1 MATTRLMP
9 LHIGKGQNAGDAIKR
24 ALGYIKDPMKT
35 ENGILVTSYGCTP
48 QMAEAEFMLMRRE
61 YLTITGRRRGK
72 DDVLAYHLRQSFKPG
87 EIVGLFGENGAGKSN
102 LMSAFVLLPEL
113 TRTMDVRDA
122 YERLLTR
129 DAIFQ
134 DEKMEKVMRE
144 QMRHSLRDM
153 SAIIKDYRMID
164 CEDPIVAEYEFNI
177 NGNNGCYRVEF
188 GQDEIVHERLEYVLN
203 RRRGLYFDCS
213 SDGILINDTVIQ
225 GTNGKDF
232 LVDVKETAKRY
243 WGKHSLLAILLYEMK
258 DKSNAFGRDNVTEN
272 FNTVLR
278 EFRGLSCAVSMG
290 NKSWEGLS
298 SKLQVLKRPL
308 QGHLSLRRET
318 ELDYASD
325 FFTQLFT
332 SVDLSVRKIFYKKEF
347 HDDEI
352 YYKLI
357 EEKYIAGNYR
367 RIDFERES
375 AGNCQLLNIS
385 CYLLTACMGGV
396 VILDEA
402 EANIHDLLFQKLLEE
417 IRPILKGQ
425 VIMTTHN
432 TMLMEASFAREATY
446 ILSVDPDNPSDKKIR
461 CISDYRKRTY
471 AANNIR
477 NKYLNC
483 EYGGVPELRQTEFQE
498 SIEKICNE

>member
-1 MATTRLMP
+1 MFTKITLENFRSFD
-9 LHIGKGQNAGDAIKR
+9 HIVFDLTEKGNVPKHLA
-24 ALGYIKDPMKT
+24 
-35 ENGILVTSYGCTP
+35 
-48 QMAEAEFMLMRRE
+48 
-61 YLTITGRRRGK
+61 
-72 DDVLAYHLRQSFKPG
+72 VLY
-87 EIVGLFGENGAGKSN
+87 GENGAGKSN

-129 DAIFQ
+129 NAIFQ

>member
-1 MATTRLMP
+1 MKSRLKCEILRFKEGTAMFTKIT
-9 LHIGKGQNAGDAIKR
+9 LENFRSFDHIVFDLTEKGNVPKHLA
-24 ALGYIKDPMKT
+24 
-35 ENGILVTSYGCTP
+35 
-48 QMAEAEFMLMRRE
+48 
-61 YLTITGRRRGK
+61 
-72 DDVLAYHLRQSFKPG
+72 VLY
-87 EIVGLFGENGAGKSN
+87 GENGAGKSN

-402 EANIHDLLFQKLLEE
+402 ETNIHDLLFQKLLEE

>member
-1 MATTRLMP
+1 MFTKITLENFRSFD
-9 LHIGKGQNAGDAIKR
+9 HIVFDLTEKGNVPKHLA
-24 ALGYIKDPMKT
+24 
-35 ENGILVTSYGCTP
+35 
-48 QMAEAEFMLMRRE
+48 
-61 YLTITGRRRGK
+61 
-72 DDVLAYHLRQSFKPG
+72 VLY
-87 EIVGLFGENGAGKSN
+87 GENGAGKSN

-483 EYGGVPELRQTEFQE
+483 EYGGVPELRQTELQE

>member
-1 MATTRLMP
+1 MKSRLKCEILRFKEGTAMFTKIT
-9 LHIGKGQNAGDAIKR
+9 LENFRSFDHIVFDLTEKGNVPKHLA
-24 ALGYIKDPMKT
+24 
-35 ENGILVTSYGCTP
+35 
-48 QMAEAEFMLMRRE
+48 
-61 YLTITGRRRGK
+61 
-72 DDVLAYHLRQSFKPG
+72 VLY
-87 EIVGLFGENGAGKSN
+87 GENGAGKSN

-164 CEDPIVAEYEFNI
+164 CENPIVAEYEFNI

>member
-1 MATTRLMP
+1 MFTKITLENFRSFD
-9 LHIGKGQNAGDAIKR
+9 HIVFDLTEKGNVPKHLA
-24 ALGYIKDPMKT
+24 
-35 ENGILVTSYGCTP
+35 
-48 QMAEAEFMLMRRE
+48 
-61 YLTITGRRRGK
+61 
-72 DDVLAYHLRQSFKPG
+72 VLY
-87 EIVGLFGENGAGKSN
+87 GENGAGKSN

-134 DEKMEKVMRE
+134 AEKMEKVMRE

>member
-1 MATTRLMP
+1 MFTKITLENFRSFD
-9 LHIGKGQNAGDAIKR
+9 HIVFDLTEKGNVPKHLA
-24 ALGYIKDPMKT
+24 
-35 ENGILVTSYGCTP
+35 
-48 QMAEAEFMLMRRE
+48 
-61 YLTITGRRRGK
+61 
-72 DDVLAYHLRQSFKPG
+72 VLY
-87 EIVGLFGENGAGKSN
+87 GENGAGKSN

-258 DKSNAFGRDNVTEN
+258 DKSNVFGRDNVTEN

>member
-1 MATTRLMP
+1 MKSRLKCEILRFKEGTAMFTKIT
-9 LHIGKGQNAGDAIKR
+9 LENFRSFDHIVFDLTEKGNVPKHLA
-24 ALGYIKDPMKT
+24 
-35 ENGILVTSYGCTP
+35 
-48 QMAEAEFMLMRRE
+48 
-61 YLTITGRRRGK
+61 
-72 DDVLAYHLRQSFKPG
+72 VLY
-87 EIVGLFGENGAGKSN
+87 GENGAGKSN

-213 SDGILINDTVIQ
+213 SDGILINNTVIQ

>member
-1 MATTRLMP
+1 MFTKITLENFRSFD
-9 LHIGKGQNAGDAIKR
+9 HIVFDLTEKGNVPKHLA
-24 ALGYIKDPMKT
+24 
-35 ENGILVTSYGCTP
+35 
-48 QMAEAEFMLMRRE
+48 
-61 YLTITGRRRGK
+61 
-72 DDVLAYHLRQSFKPG
+72 VLY
-87 EIVGLFGENGAGKSN
+87 GENGAGKSN

-258 DKSNAFGRDNVTEN
+258 DKSNAFGRDNATEN

>member
-1 MATTRLMP
+1 MFTKITLENFRSFD
-9 LHIGKGQNAGDAIKR
+9 HIVFDLTEKGNVPKHLA
-24 ALGYIKDPMKT
+24 
-35 ENGILVTSYGCTP
+35 
-48 QMAEAEFMLMRRE
+48 
-61 YLTITGRRRGK
+61 
-72 DDVLAYHLRQSFKPG
+72 VLY
-87 EIVGLFGENGAGKSN
+87 GENGAGKSN

-278 EFRGLSCAVSMG
+278 EFRGLSCAISMG

>member
-1 MATTRLMP
+1 MFTKITLENFRSFD
-9 LHIGKGQNAGDAIKR
+9 HIVFDLTEKGNVPKHLA
-24 ALGYIKDPMKT
+24 
-35 ENGILVTSYGCTP
+35 
-48 QMAEAEFMLMRRE
+48 
-61 YLTITGRRRGK
+61 
-72 DDVLAYHLRQSFKPG
+72 VLY
-87 EIVGLFGENGAGKSN
+87 GENGAGKSN

-129 DAIFQ
+129 DPIFQ

>member
-1 MATTRLMP
+1 MKSRLKCEILRFKEGTAMFTKIT
-9 LHIGKGQNAGDAIKR
+9 LENFRSFDHIVFDLTEKGNVPKHLA
-24 ALGYIKDPMKT
+24 
-35 ENGILVTSYGCTP
+35 
-48 QMAEAEFMLMRRE
+48 
-61 YLTITGRRRGK
+61 
-72 DDVLAYHLRQSFKPG
+72 VLY
-87 EIVGLFGENGAGKSN
+87 GENGAGKSN

-483 EYGGVPELRQTEFQE
+483 
-498 SIEKICNE
+498 

>member
-1 MATTRLMP
+1 MKSRLKCEILRFKEGTAMFTKIT
-9 LHIGKGQNAGDAIKR
+9 LENFRSFDHIVFDLTEKGNVPKHLA
-24 ALGYIKDPMKT
+24 
-35 ENGILVTSYGCTP
+35 
-48 QMAEAEFMLMRRE
+48 
-61 YLTITGRRRGK
+61 
-72 DDVLAYHLRQSFKPG
+72 VLY
-87 EIVGLFGENGAGKSN
+87 GENGAGKSN

-402 EANIHDLLFQKLLEE
+402 EADIHDLLFQKLLEE

>member
-1 MATTRLMP
+1 MFTKITLENFRSFD
-9 LHIGKGQNAGDAIKR
+9 HIVFDLTEKGNVPKHLA
-24 ALGYIKDPMKT
+24 
-35 ENGILVTSYGCTP
+35 
-48 QMAEAEFMLMRRE
+48 
-61 YLTITGRRRGK
+61 
-72 DDVLAYHLRQSFKPG
+72 VLY
-87 EIVGLFGENGAGKSN
+87 GENGAGKSN

-446 ILSVDPDNPSDKKIR
+446 ILSVDPDNPSYKKIR

>member
-1 MATTRLMP
+1 MKSRLKCEILRFKEGTAMFTKIT
-9 LHIGKGQNAGDAIKR
+9 LENFRSFDHIVFDLTEKGNVPKHLA
-24 ALGYIKDPMKT
+24 
-35 ENGILVTSYGCTP
+35 
-48 QMAEAEFMLMRRE
+48 
-61 YLTITGRRRGK
+61 
-72 DDVLAYHLRQSFKPG
+72 VLY
-87 EIVGLFGENGAGKSN
+87 GENGAGKSN

-134 DEKMEKVMRE
+134 DEKMEKVMRK

>member
-1 MATTRLMP
+1 MFTKITLENFRSFD
-9 LHIGKGQNAGDAIKR
+9 HIVFDLTEKGNVPKHLA
-24 ALGYIKDPMKT
+24 
-35 ENGILVTSYGCTP
+35 
-48 QMAEAEFMLMRRE
+48 
-61 YLTITGRRRGK
+61 
-72 DDVLAYHLRQSFKPG
+72 VLY
-87 EIVGLFGENGAGKSN
+87 GENGAGKSN

-258 DKSNAFGRDNVTEN
+258 DTSNAFGRDNVTEN

>member
-1 MATTRLMP
+1 MFTKITLENFRSFD
-9 LHIGKGQNAGDAIKR
+9 HIVFDLTEKGNVPKHLA
-24 ALGYIKDPMKT
+24 
-35 ENGILVTSYGCTP
+35 
-48 QMAEAEFMLMRRE
+48 
-61 YLTITGRRRGK
+61 
-72 DDVLAYHLRQSFKPG
+72 VLY
-87 EIVGLFGENGAGKSN
+87 GENGAGKSN

-352 YYKLI
+352 YDKLI

>member
-1 MATTRLMP
+1 MFTKITLENFRSFD
-9 LHIGKGQNAGDAIKR
+9 HIVFDLREKGNVPKHLA
-24 ALGYIKDPMKT
+24 
-35 ENGILVTSYGCTP
+35 
-48 QMAEAEFMLMRRE
+48 
-61 YLTITGRRRGK
+61 
-72 DDVLAYHLRQSFKPG
+72 VLY
-87 EIVGLFGENGAGKSN
+87 GENGAGKSN

>member
-1 MATTRLMP
+1 MFTKITLENFRSFD
-9 LHIGKGQNAGDAIKR
+9 HIVFDLTEKGNVPKHLA
-24 ALGYIKDPMKT
+24 
-35 ENGILVTSYGCTP
+35 
-48 QMAEAEFMLMRRE
+48 
-61 YLTITGRRRGK
+61 
-72 DDVLAYHLRQSFKPG
+72 VLY
-87 EIVGLFGENGAGKSN
+87 GENGAGKSN
-102 LMSAFVLLPEL
+102 LMFAFVLLPEL

>member
-1 MATTRLMP
+1 MFTKITLENFRSFD
-9 LHIGKGQNAGDAIKR
+9 HIVFDLTEKGNVPKHLA
-24 ALGYIKDPMKT
+24 
-35 ENGILVTSYGCTP
+35 
-48 QMAEAEFMLMRRE
+48 
-61 YLTITGRRRGK
+61 
-72 DDVLAYHLRQSFKPG
+72 VLY
-87 EIVGLFGENGAGKSN
+87 GENGAGKSN

-446 ILSVDPDNPSDKKIR
+446 ILSVDPDNPSDKKNTMHIGLPQ
-461 CISDYRKRTY
+461 
-471 AANNIR
+471 ANV
-477 NKYLNC
+477 C
-483 EYGGVPELRQTEFQE
+483 GQ
-498 SIEKICNE
+498 

>member
-1 MATTRLMP
+1 MFTKITLENFRSFD
-9 LHIGKGQNAGDAIKR
+9 HIVFDLTEKGNVPKHLA
-24 ALGYIKDPMKT
+24 
-35 ENGILVTSYGCTP
+35 
-48 QMAEAEFMLMRRE
+48 
-61 YLTITGRRRGK
+61 
-72 DDVLAYHLRQSFKPG
+72 VLY
-87 EIVGLFGENGAGKSN
+87 GENGAGKSN

-290 NKSWEGLS
+290 NKSWEELS

>member
-1 MATTRLMP
+1 MKSRLKCEILRFKEGTAMFTKIT
-9 LHIGKGQNAGDAIKR
+9 LENFRSFDHIVFDLTEKGNVPKHLA
-24 ALGYIKDPMKT
+24 
-35 ENGILVTSYGCTP
+35 
-48 QMAEAEFMLMRRE
+48 
-61 YLTITGRRRGK
+61 
-72 DDVLAYHLRQSFKPG
+72 VLY
-87 EIVGLFGENGAGKSN
+87 GENGAGKSN

-432 TMLMEASFAREATY
+432 TMLMEASFAREAT
-446 ILSVDPDNPSDKKIR
+446 
-461 CISDYRKRTY
+461 
-471 AANNIR
+471 NI
-477 NKYLNC
+477 
-483 EYGGVPELRQTEFQE
+483 
-498 SIEKICNE
+498 

>member
-1 MATTRLMP
+1 MFTRITLENFRSFD
-9 LHIGKGQNAGDAIKR
+9 HIVFDLTEKGNVPKHLA
-24 ALGYIKDPMKT
+24 
-35 ENGILVTSYGCTP
+35 
-48 QMAEAEFMLMRRE
+48 
-61 YLTITGRRRGK
+61 
-72 DDVLAYHLRQSFKPG
+72 VLY
-87 EIVGLFGENGAGKSN
+87 GENGAGKSN

>member
-1 MATTRLMP
+1 MFTKITLENFRSFD
-9 LHIGKGQNAGDAIKR
+9 HIVFDLTEKGNVPKHLA
-24 ALGYIKDPMKT
+24 
-35 ENGILVTSYGCTP
+35 
-48 QMAEAEFMLMRRE
+48 
-61 YLTITGRRRGK
+61 
-72 DDVLAYHLRQSFKPG
+72 VLY
-87 EIVGLFGENGAGKSN
+87 GENGAGKSN

-134 DEKMEKVMRE
+134 DVKMEKVMRE

>member
-1 MATTRLMP
+1 MFTKITLENFRSFD
-9 LHIGKGQNAGDAIKR
+9 HIVFDLTEKGNIPKHLA
-24 ALGYIKDPMKT
+24 
-35 ENGILVTSYGCTP
+35 
-48 QMAEAEFMLMRRE
+48 
-61 YLTITGRRRGK
+61 
-72 DDVLAYHLRQSFKPG
+72 VLY
-87 EIVGLFGENGAGKSN
+87 GENGAGKSN

>member
-1 MATTRLMP
+1 MFTKITLENFRSFD
-9 LHIGKGQNAGDAIKR
+9 HIVFDLTEKGNVPKHLA
-24 ALGYIKDPMKT
+24 
-35 ENGILVTSYGCTP
+35 
-48 QMAEAEFMLMRRE
+48 
-61 YLTITGRRRGK
+61 
-72 DDVLAYHLRQSFKPG
+72 VLY
-87 EIVGLFGENGAGKSN
+87 GENGAGKSN

-203 RRRGLYFDCS
+203 RRRGLYFDCC

>member
-1 MATTRLMP
+1 MFTKITLENFRSFD
-9 LHIGKGQNAGDAIKR
+9 HIVFDLTEKGNVPKHLA
-24 ALGYIKDPMKT
+24 
-35 ENGILVTSYGCTP
+35 
-48 QMAEAEFMLMRRE
+48 
-61 YLTITGRRRGK
+61 
-72 DDVLAYHLRQSFKPG
+72 VLY
-87 EIVGLFGENGAGKSN
+87 GENGAGKSN

-347 HDDEI
+347 HDDAS

>member
-1 MATTRLMP
+1 MKSRLKCEILRFKEGTAMFTKIT
-9 LHIGKGQNAGDAIKR
+9 LENFRSFDHIVFDLTEKGNVPKHLA
-24 ALGYIKDPMKT
+24 
-35 ENGILVTSYGCTP
+35 
-48 QMAEAEFMLMRRE
+48 
-61 YLTITGRRRGK
+61 
-72 DDVLAYHLRQSFKPG
+72 VLY
-87 EIVGLFGENGAGKSN
+87 GENGAGKSN

-144 QMRHSLRDM
+144 QMQHSLRDM

>member
-1 MATTRLMP
+1 MFTKITLENFRSFD
-9 LHIGKGQNAGDAIKR
+9 HIVFDLTEKGNVPKHLA
-24 ALGYIKDPMKT
+24 
-35 ENGILVTSYGCTP
+35 
-48 QMAEAEFMLMRRE
+48 
-61 YLTITGRRRGK
+61 
-72 DDVLAYHLRQSFKPG
+72 VLY
-87 EIVGLFGENGAGKSN
+87 GENGAGKSN

-144 QMRHSLRDM
+144 QMRHSLGDM

>member
-1 MATTRLMP
+1 MFTKITLENFRSFD
-9 LHIGKGQNAGDAIKR
+9 HIVFDLTEKGNVPKHLA
-24 ALGYIKDPMKT
+24 
-35 ENGILVTSYGCTP
+35 
-48 QMAEAEFMLMRRE
+48 
-61 YLTITGRRRGK
+61 
-72 DDVLAYHLRQSFKPG
+72 VLY
-87 EIVGLFGENGAGKSN
+87 GENGAGKSN

-278 EFRGLSCAVSMG
+278 EFRDLSCAVSMG

>member
-1 MATTRLMP
+1 MFTKITLETFRSFD
-9 LHIGKGQNAGDAIKR
+9 HIVFDLTEKGNVPKHLA
-24 ALGYIKDPMKT
+24 
-35 ENGILVTSYGCTP
+35 
-48 QMAEAEFMLMRRE
+48 
-61 YLTITGRRRGK
+61 
-72 DDVLAYHLRQSFKPG
+72 VLY
-87 EIVGLFGENGAGKSN
+87 GENGAGKSN

>member
-1 MATTRLMP
+1 MKSRLKCEILRFKEGTAMFTKIT
-9 LHIGKGQNAGDAIKR
+9 LENFRSFDHIVFDLTEKGNVPKHLA
-24 ALGYIKDPMKT
+24 
-35 ENGILVTSYGCTP
+35 
-48 QMAEAEFMLMRRE
+48 
-61 YLTITGRRRGK
+61 
-72 DDVLAYHLRQSFKPG
+72 VLY
-87 EIVGLFGENGAGKSN
+87 GENGAGKSN

-367 RIDFERES
+367 RIDFEKES

>member
-1 MATTRLMP
+1 MFTKITLENFRSFD
-9 LHIGKGQNAGDAIKR
+9 HIVFDLTEKGNVPKHLA
-24 ALGYIKDPMKT
+24 
-35 ENGILVTSYGCTP
+35 
-48 QMAEAEFMLMRRE
+48 
-61 YLTITGRRRGK
+61 
-72 DDVLAYHLRQSFKPG
+72 VLY
-87 EIVGLFGENGAGKSN
+87 GENGAGKSN

-498 SIEKICNE
+498 SIERICNE

>member
-1 MATTRLMP
+1 MFTKITMENFRSFD
-9 LHIGKGQNAGDAIKR
+9 HIVFDLTEKGNVPKHLA
-24 ALGYIKDPMKT
+24 
-35 ENGILVTSYGCTP
+35 
-48 QMAEAEFMLMRRE
+48 
-61 YLTITGRRRGK
+61 
-72 DDVLAYHLRQSFKPG
+72 VLY
-87 EIVGLFGENGAGKSN
+87 GENGAGKSN

>member
-1 MATTRLMP
+1 MKSRLKCEILRFKEGTAMFTKIT
-9 LHIGKGQNAGDAIKR
+9 LENFRSFDHIVFDLTEKGNVPKHLA
-24 ALGYIKDPMKT
+24 
-35 ENGILVTSYGCTP
+35 
-48 QMAEAEFMLMRRE
+48 
-61 YLTITGRRRGK
+61 
-72 DDVLAYHLRQSFKPG
+72 VLY
-87 EIVGLFGENGAGKSN
+87 GENGAGKSN

-188 GQDEIVHERLEYVLN
+188 GQDEIVHERLEYILN

>member
-1 MATTRLMP
+1 MKSRLKCEILRFKEGPAMFTKIT
-9 LHIGKGQNAGDAIKR
+9 LENFRSFDHIVFDLTEKGNVPKHLA
-24 ALGYIKDPMKT
+24 
-35 ENGILVTSYGCTP
+35 
-48 QMAEAEFMLMRRE
+48 
-61 YLTITGRRRGK
+61 
-72 DDVLAYHLRQSFKPG
+72 VLY
-87 EIVGLFGENGAGKSN
+87 GENGAGKSN

>member
-1 MATTRLMP
+1 MFTKITLENFRSFD
-9 LHIGKGQNAGDAIKR
+9 HIVFDLTEKGNVPKHLA
-24 ALGYIKDPMKT
+24 
-35 ENGILVTSYGCTP
+35 
-48 QMAEAEFMLMRRE
+48 
-61 YLTITGRRRGK
+61 
-72 DDVLAYHLRQSFKPG
+72 VLY
-87 EIVGLFGENGAGKSN
+87 GENGAGKSN

-164 CEDPIVAEYEFNI
+164 CENPIVAEYEFNI

>member
-1 MATTRLMP
+1 MKSRLKCEILRFKEGTAMFTKIT
-9 LHIGKGQNAGDAIKR
+9 LENFRSFDHIVFDLTEKGNVPKHLA
-24 ALGYIKDPMKT
+24 
-35 ENGILVTSYGCTP
+35 
-48 QMAEAEFMLMRRE
+48 
-61 YLTITGRRRGK
+61 
-72 DDVLAYHLRQSFKPG
+72 VLY
-87 EIVGLFGENGAGKSN
+87 GENGAGKSN

-417 IRPILKGQ
+417 IRPILKGH

>member
-1 MATTRLMP
+1 MFTKITLENFRSFD
-9 LHIGKGQNAGDAIKR
+9 HIVFDLTEKGNVPKHLA
-24 ALGYIKDPMKT
+24 
-35 ENGILVTSYGCTP
+35 
-48 QMAEAEFMLMRRE
+48 
-61 YLTITGRRRGK
+61 
-72 DDVLAYHLRQSFKPG
+72 VLY
-87 EIVGLFGENGAGKSN
+87 GENGAGKSN

-258 DKSNAFGRDNVTEN
+258 DKSNAFGRNNVTEN